1 MLESGRPFV
10 TVSGIA
16 RRTGVS
22 GYPGDGTQRWPAVHA
37 LDAAV
42 LFRLA
47 LETAPA
53 GSSWH
58 AVADEGDAVRDIAG
72 VIGRRL
78 GLPVEPVPE
87 ETYDP
92 LGPIFAADQP
102 SSSTL
107 TREALPW
114 RPTHPSLLAD
124 LEHIEPWLSSSSP
137 PLPLSELS
145 WRSIT
150 PSDWLRRS
158 GCSDR

>member
-1 MLESGRPFV
+1 MPSPRPSHGRPRRRRPGRGMLESGRPFV

-42 LFRLA
+42 PFRLA

-58 AVADEGDAVRDIAG
+58 AVSDEGEAVRDIAG

-87 ETYDP
+87 ET
-92 LGPIFAADQP
+92 
-102 SSSTL
+102 
-107 TREALPW
+107 
-114 RPTHPSLLAD
+114 
-124 LEHIEPWLSSSSP
+124 
-137 PLPLSELS
+137 
-145 WRSIT
+145 
-150 PSDWLRRS
+150 
-158 GCSDR
+158 